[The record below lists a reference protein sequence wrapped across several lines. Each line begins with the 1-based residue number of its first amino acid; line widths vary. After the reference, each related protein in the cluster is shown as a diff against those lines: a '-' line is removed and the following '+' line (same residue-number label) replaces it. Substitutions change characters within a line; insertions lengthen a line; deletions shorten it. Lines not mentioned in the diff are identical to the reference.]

1 MAYTDWRL
9 TGLNFSACN
18 YDGGCPCQ
26 FSALPTR
33 GNCRATVAFK
43 IDMGHF
49 GGTKLDGLKA
59 VALAAWPGAMHE
71 RNGEILALVD
81 ERADAKQR
89 EGLCSRSSRAST
101 ASPAPQFS
109 TSSRWW

>member
-18 YDGGCPCQ
+18 Y
-26 FSALPTR
+26 
-33 GNCRATVAFK
+33 
-43 IDMGHF
+43 
-49 GGTKLDGLKA
+49 
-59 VALAAWPGAMHE
+59 AWPGAMHE